1 MATPSGVIYLLKDVP
16 LDNTYEHTIKF
27 SSQEEQIAYFMSK
40 VKKEYK
46 YTTYIRKKDTL
57 RVDYLL
63 DDIEDVNYVMYRSSN
78 GSRWYFSFVVSKTYK
93 SEKCTDITV
102 DLDVMQTYQFDY
114 KLMPSFVER
123 CHIDRWEA
131 VTKSPIF
138 SLTDEEL
145 EIGKEYLT
153 EKAYNIKRNDNVIW
167 FLVLMT
173 NSKDFHEGLATPS
186 SLNDI
191 PTPYMTYLV
200 PHFIGDNKK
209 KFMLSGDGGESGSP
223 ISSMSDL
230 MKFMGD
236 SAIGKAIKEI
246 SYIPYL
252 PFNIRCQVDPD
263 DNKRIWC
270 IIATPDMT
278 FNIDRITPSESWIQ
292 QAIGVFTGGDTAYVE
307 LARINGLKS
316 DYIDTNMLI
325 RFEKLKGISTMTSSE
340 WDTIL
345 ANPNTTKFNPKIE
358 SKLLTHPYR
367 YNILSNWKQDP
378 LIIKNEY
385 IPDDD
390 IIINMSRALAFN
402 NPARYWVSNYKGDKN
417 GRSNSLLETSTVE
430 LPIISDAYYEYQLQN
445 RAQLNAQLV
454 SKGVGGVITGGVS
467 GATIGGVPGALI
479 GAAGGAVN
487 GAVMIGEE
495 LAKTSDLKN
504 IPDSIINSTDGSLS
518 IADKNLY
525 LTFYRYKIADN
536 YLERIA
542 NYFHM
547 YGYKV
552 NNVLD
557 LNEVV
562 SSRARFNYVKTI
574 SCNITGDFDYED
586 LTRIKNNFN
595 KGITFWHY
603 YQDFKYLNYTFNNI
617 EKNLI

>member
-27 SSQEEQIAYFMSK
+27 NSQAEQIAYFMSK
-40 VKKEYK
+40 VKKEYR

-63 DDIEDVNYVMYRSSN
+63 DDIEDVNYVMYKASN
-78 GSRWYFSFVVSKTYK
+78 GSRWYFSFIVSKTYK

-131 VTKSPIF
+131 NKSPIF
-138 SLTDEEL
+138 SITDEEL
-145 EIGKEYLT
+145 EIGKEYIT

-167 FLVLMT
+167 FLVLMS

-200 PHFIGDNKK
+200 PHFLGNNKK
-209 KFMLSGDGGESGSP
+209 KFMLSGDGGSSGSP

-252 PFNIRCQVDPD
+252 PFNITCQVDPD
-263 DNKRIWC
+263 NNDVVWC
-270 IIATPDMT
+270 NIATAGMS
-278 FNIDRITPSESWIQ
+278 FSIDRITPSESWIQ
-292 QAIGVFTGGDTAYVE
+292 EAIGAFTGADVKYVE
-307 LARINGLKS
+307 LARINGVKS
-316 DYIDTNMLI
+316 NYIDTNTLI
-325 RFEKLKGISTMTSSE
+325 SFNKYQGVSTMTSSE
-340 WDTIL
+340 WDEIL
-345 ANPNTTKFNPKIE
+345 TNPRGSNFNPKIE

-367 YNILSNWKQDP
+367 YNILTNWKQEP
-378 LIIKNEY
+378 VIVKNEY
-385 IPDDD
+385 LASGD
-390 IIINMSRALAFN
+390 IKIKMSKTLAFN
-402 NPARYWVSNYKGDKN
+402 NPARYWIEGYKGDIN
-417 GRSNSLLETSTVE
+417 GRGSSLLETSTVE
-430 LPIISDAYYEYQLQN
+430 LPIVSDAYYEYQLQN
-445 RAQLNAQLV
+445 RAQLNAQLL
-454 SKGVGGVITGGVS
+454 SKGVGGVITGGVG
-467 GATIGGVPGALI
+467 GAVAGGPVGAVV
-479 GAAGGAVN
+479 GAVGGAVN
-487 GAVMIGEE
+487 GGVMIGEE
-495 LAKTSDLKN
+495 LAKNSDLKN
-504 IPDSIINSTDGSLS
+504 LPDSIINSTDGSLS
-518 IADKNLY
+518 IADKNIY
-525 LTFYRYKIADN
+525 LTFYRYKISDD
-536 YLERIA
+536 YLNRIA
-542 NYFHM
+542 RYFHM

-574 SCNITGDFDYED
+574 SANITGDFDYED
-586 LTRIKNNFN
+586 LTKIKNNFN

-603 YQDFKYLNYTFNNI
+603 YSGFKYLDYTYNNI
-617 EKNLI
+617 EKKLI